1 MSKIPETPPLISVTS
16 MSKSYQTTGGDV
28 HILKNVNFDIPDGS
42 FTVVYGPSG
51 SGKSTLLNC
60 LIGLDKP
67 TSGKISYDGR
77 DMYGMSPNE
86 LAYFRAHTSGIVQ
99 QSNHW
104 VNSLNVIEN
113 VALPLHFLG
122 YSKEN
127 ANRGAREAL
136 DRLGMTA
143 YATKYPTA
151 LSGGEQQR
159 VAMARA
165 IVNNPSYIVADEPT
179 GNLDSA
185 NGDAVIKLLRYFNKE
200 LLRTVVL
207 VTHNL
212 EYLPVADKLLLIEDG
227 TVTDMKDAAIRNVTS
242 HLISDMQRR
251 IEGWAHN
258 T

>member
-1 MSKIPETPPLISVTS
+1 MGTISTPPLISVKN
-16 MSKSYQTTGGDV
+16 MSKGYKTTSGEVRVLSD
-28 HILKNVNFDIPDGS
+28 VNFDIPDGS

-67 TSGKISYDGR
+67 TSGHITYDGK
-77 DMYGMSPNE
+77 DVYGMTPNE
-86 LAYFRAHTSGIVQ
+86 RAYFRAHTLGIVQ

-104 VNSLNVIEN
+104 VNSLNVLEN

-122 YSKEN
+122 FSREN

-143 YATKYPTA
+143 YANKYPTA

-200 LLRTVVL
+200 LLRTIVL

-227 TVTDMKDAAIRNVTS
+227 MVTDMKDAAIRNVTS
-242 HLISDMQRR
+242 HLMSDMQRR
-251 IEGWAHN
+251 IEGWTN
-258 T
+258 DK